1 MLLNNFLTDF
11 PAMAIATDSVDL
23 DQLERPQVWDIK
35 FIRNFMI
42 VFGVVS
48 SFFNF
53 VTFAA
58 LWFVLK
64 AGPEEFRTG
73 WFIESVMTEILII
86 AVLRTWKPFYK
97 SRISR
102 PLLIA
107 MVLVLIITFALPY
120 SPLSE
125 ILGLRPLT
133 ASSMMLLGII
143 TLLYVAA
150 SEVAKRIFLR
160 KIAKDYP
167 NQRLTRP
174 KSAWKFRHGPCPKLE
189 VRLRESHAGVRLSY
203 RKGYQLS
210 RDQ

>member
-1 MLLNNFLTDF
+1 
-11 PAMAIATDSVDL
+11 MAIATDSVDS

-48 SFFNF
+48 SFFDF

-97 SRISR
+97 SKISR

-107 MVLVLIITFALPY
+107 MILKSDVGMAAL
-120 SPLSE
+120 
-125 ILGLRPLT
+125 
-133 ASSMMLLGII
+133 
-143 TLLYVAA
+143 
-150 SEVAKRIFLR
+150 
-160 KIAKDYP
+160 
-167 NQRLTRP
+167 
-174 KSAWKFRHGPCPKLE
+174 
-189 VRLRESHAGVRLSY
+189 
-203 RKGYQLS
+203 
-210 RDQ
+210 